1 MMEYNTA
8 RWNFI
13 EQYHPNYYSDDRVL
27 LHEILFR
34 YLDDDEVA
42 EEDQEWIRNE
52 FKSRAEIEQEL
63 RHIEKALY
71 SEAWDNYQA
80 ELCQETSHSSL
91 V

>member
-1 MMEYNTA
+1 MEYNTA

-80 ELCQETSHSSL
+80 EL
-91 V
+91 

>member
-13 EQYHPNYYSDDRVL
+13 EQYHPNYYSDERVL

-52 FKSRAEIEQEL
+52 FKNRAEIEQEL

>member
-13 EQYHPNYYSDDRVL
+13 EQHHPNYYSDDRGL
-27 LHEILFR
+27 LYDILFR

-80 ELCQETSHSSL
+80 KVCQETSHSSL

>member
-8 RWNFI
+8 RWSFI

-42 EEDQEWIRNE
+42 EEDQEWIR
-52 FKSRAEIEQEL
+52 KRIQE
-63 RHIEKALY
+63 
-71 SEAWDNYQA
+71 
-80 ELCQETSHSSL
+80 
-91 V
+91 

>member
-52 FKSRAEIEQEL
+52 FKNRAEIEQEL
-63 RHIEKALY
+63 SAAPQKVDTE
-71 SEAWDNYQA
+71 W
-80 ELCQETSHSSL
+80 
-91 V
+91 

>member
-52 FKSRAEIEQEL
+52 FKNRAEIEQEL

-71 SEAWDNYQA
+71 SEAWDN
-80 ELCQETSHSSL
+80 
-91 V
+91 